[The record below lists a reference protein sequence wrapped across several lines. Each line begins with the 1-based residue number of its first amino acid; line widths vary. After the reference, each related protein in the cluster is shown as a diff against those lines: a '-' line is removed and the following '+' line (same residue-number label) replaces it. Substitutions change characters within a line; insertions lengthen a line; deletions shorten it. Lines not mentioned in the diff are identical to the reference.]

1 MTFSTRIPCGRQEGF
16 PIAKK
21 GKFSQPRK
29 REEAELEEAFRQVTD
44 AANGYA
50 PTGKAPRA
58 GSERN
63 YDSQY
68 DDSEE
73 DEEYE
78 EEYDEGGS
86 GPNKKKVIA
95 IVLAVALVVVLALGG
110 GVWYFMA
117 MTADDGLIYDNV
129 FAGPF
134 DLGGLTPQQAIQ
146 ALHDCTDDS
155 YTQKNLL
162 VTLPDTQ
169 LVLTP
174 EQTGAKLDVEKLV
187 NDAYGF
193 GRDGS
198 RWENFQA
205 KTQSALSRHDMG
217 LLNYLTLDTQYIRQ
231 QVDQLAA
238 DAASVLTQA
247 TVSIDGEMPELDQTY
262 EVASQ
267 DDSIAHMTLTIV
279 TGTPERNLDADDLYE
294 QILAAYESNDFTGI
308 TVQYHVAEPDPVDL
322 QKVYDE
328 NRVPA
333 TDAVL
338 NESDYTITPELLGYD
353 FDLEEARKLLEE
365 AEYGQEIA
373 ISFRFT
379 APEVTMMDLQEYLF
393 QDKLASYSSDHSVN
407 SNRTQNLILACQ
419 AIDGTIIR
427 PGEVFSFNDVV
438 GQRTAEKGY
447 KAASVYSGG
456 ETVDQLG
463 GGVCQVASTIYYVAM
478 LADMEIVEREEHM
491 FLVTYVPR
499 GMDATIY
506 WGSYDFKF
514 RNNTKY
520 PIRIDAS
527 THDGQCHI
535 AIYGTDDKDYYVKMT
550 YETVSG
556 PNGGEEE
563 IKEIKKSNNPKGYY
577 DGQVIQTAYSG
588 YTIKTYRQKYDK
600 KTDQLISSE
609 WEATSVFSSRNRIV
623 VKLVDD
629 ETEPTTE
636 PTTAPTTQPPTTE
649 PPTTEPPTTEPPTE
663 APTEAPTE
671 ESEPEP
677 TEGGE

>member
-1 MTFSTRIPCGRQEGF
+1 MRGRQEGF

-29 REEAELEEAFRQVTD
+29 REEAELEQAFQQVTD

-50 PTGKAPRA
+50 SAAKKEQNPVR
-58 GSERN
+58 ERRI
-63 YDSQY
+63 DSQY
-68 DDSEE
+68 DDS
-73 DEEYE
+73 DE
-78 EEYDEGGS
+78 EEYDGVDTGT
-86 GPNKKKVIA
+86 GKKKVLTIVICIA
-95 IVLAVALVVVLALGG
+95 VVVLLALGG
-110 GVWYFMA
+110 GVWYFMNL
-117 MTADDGLIYDNV
+117 TADDGLIYANV
-129 FAGPF
+129 YAGPY
-134 DLGGLTPQQAIQ
+134 DLGGLTPQQAMQ

-155 YTQKNLL
+155 YTQQNLV

-174 EQTGAKLDVEKLV
+174 GNTGAKLDVERLV

-193 GRDGS
+193 GRDGN

-205 KTQSALSRHDMG
+205 KTASALTKHDMG
-217 LLNYLTLDTQYIRQ
+217 LLNYLTLDTDYIRK
-231 QVDQLAA
+231 QVDQLASQ
-238 DAASVLTQA
+238 AASTLTQA
-247 TVSIDGEMPELDQTY
+247 TVTVTGEVPELDQDY
-262 EVASQ
+262 DVAAS
-267 DDSIAHMTLTIV
+267 DTTIEHKKLEIV
-279 TGTPERNLDADDLYE
+279 MGTPERSLDADGLYE
-294 QILAAYESNDFTGI
+294 QILAAYQNNDFTEI
-308 TVQYHVAEPDPVDL
+308 SVQYHQAEPDAIDL
-322 QKVYDE
+322 QKLYE
-328 NRVPA
+328 EHGIAA

-338 NESDYTITPELLGYD
+338 NETDYTITPELLGYD
-353 FDLEEARKLLEE
+353 FDLEQAQKLLDE
-365 AEYGQEIA
+365 AQYGQQLE

-393 QDKLASYSSDHSVN
+393 QDQLAAYASDHTAN
-407 SNRTQNLILACQ
+407 SNRTRNLELACQ

-427 PGEVFSFNDVV
+427 PGEVFSFNEIV
-438 GQRTAEKGY
+438 GERTAAKGY
-447 KAASVYSGG
+447 KAAAIYSGG
-456 ETVDQLG
+456 ETVDSLG

-491 FLVTYVPR
+491 FIVTYVPR

-520 PIRIDAS
+520 PIRIDAA
-527 THDGQCHI
+527 TYGGKCHI

-556 PNGGEEE
+556 PTGGGEE

-600 KTDQLISSE
+600 QTDKLLSSE
-609 WEATSVFSSRNRIV
+609 LEATSVFSSRNRIV

-629 ETEPTTE
+629 ATEPTTE
-636 PTTAPTTQPPTTE
+636 PTTAPTTQPPTTQPPTTE
-649 PPTTEPPTTEPPTE
+649 PPTTEPPTTEPPTTQP
-663 APTEAPTE
+663 PTEPPTE
-671 ESEPEP
+671 SSTPDE
-677 TEGGE
+677 TTG